1 MSVSIPTIG
10 ILGAGRVGVALA
22 RQAIQAGYPVVIAT
36 SKPAAEIALLVEVM
50 APGAE
55 AVDTATLVERADI
68 VLLAT
73 PLHKYRTLPAAL
85 LAGKVVVDAMNRW
98 DAVDDLVTRDVDPAL
113 STSEHVAAFLD
124 RSRVVKTLNHIG
136 YHEVEEDARPSG
148 AADRRALVVAGDD
161 ETAVA
166 DVAAFIDR
174 LGFDAV
180 TVPSLA
186 AGVLTEPG
194 TRIFVDR
201 FGADELRGLLVD
213 VAAAA

>member
-1 MSVSIPTIG
+1 MTATIPTIG
-10 ILGAGRVGVALA
+10 ILGAGRVGLAFA
-22 RQAIQAGYPVVIAT
+22 RQAMRSGYRVLIAT
-36 SKPAAEIALLVEVM
+36 SKPAADIALFVDVL

-55 AVDTATLVERADI
+55 AVDATTLAEQADLVI
-68 VLLAT
+68 LAT
-73 PLHKYRTLPAAL
+73 PLHRFPSLPADL
-85 LAGKVVVDAMNRW
+85 LAGTVVIDAMNRW
-98 DAVDDLVTRDVDPAL
+98 NEVDDLVTQDVDPTL

-124 RSRVVKTLNHIG
+124 RSRLVKTLNHIG
-136 YHEVEEDARPSG
+136 YHEVEDEALPAG
-148 AADRRALVVAGDD
+148 TPGRRALVVAGDD

-174 LGFDAV
+174 MGFDPI

-194 TRIFVDR
+194 TRIFGDR
-201 FGADELRGLLVD
+201 FDADVLRSLLVD